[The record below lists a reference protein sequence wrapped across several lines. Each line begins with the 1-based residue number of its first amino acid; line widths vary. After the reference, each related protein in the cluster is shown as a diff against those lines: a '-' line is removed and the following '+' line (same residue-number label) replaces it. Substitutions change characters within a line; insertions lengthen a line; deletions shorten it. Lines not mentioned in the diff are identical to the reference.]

1 MLFSIWRSQY
11 LFLKQS
17 LLFSTVTFN
26 EAPVC
31 PAERSRITY
40 GKGGGGM
47 DIFWNHTMQIMR
59 YLLAVLPSKWAWER
73 VDV

>member
-1 MLFSIWRSQY
+1 M
-11 LFLKQS
+11 
-17 LLFSTVTFN
+17 VAFN